1 MNAADIR
8 ILVVDDEHS
17 IVELLGEYLA
27 TRGHPIKTAASGEE
41 ATRLLE
47 NHEFELV
54 LSDIKM
60 PGLDGLQLLDHI
72 RAKELPT
79 EVILMTGYGTIDS
92 AIRAMK
98 RGALDYLQKPFK
110 LREVYEVIENAM
122 NRPSQEF
129 TDRSNGKLLPLQQAL
144 STLTSPEDLPAIYAA
159 LCSHAS
165 TETGANGALVAF
177 REPERQHW
185 VTYQCTDYSAFRKF
199 DLQRAGVQIREGLQ
213 SPEDA
218 LHSRP
223 GILLVALP
231 FQASVKAKNPPCGL
245 LALSGIVDP
254 DPTTTDIAEACAQLV
269 GDALTRQFLTA
280 HLMASSN
287 QESSLLH
294 KERPS
299 PDHAKRVDTLAS
311 SIARTMDLEEVEVQA
326 VAWVA
331 RLQDQV
337 PSPEEILLGGALDI
351 MTLGGG
357 GLAMN
362 VLSHL
367 EPALFALSEHHDGT
381 GSPTGM
387 SGEDIPRI
395 SQIVAAATWWDH
407 TCVSRRFAPRLNL
420 HEGLRA
426 LRNLSGTNFHPEVV
440 QAMIRLLSQTPE

>member
-8 ILVVDDEHS
+8 ILVVDDEPS

-27 TRGHPIKTAASGEE
+27 TRGHPVKTAASGEE

-72 RAKELPT
+72 RARELPT

-110 LREVYEVIENAM
+110 LREVYEVIEGAM
-122 NRPSQEF
+122 AHPSLEF
-129 TDRSNGKLLPLQQAL
+129 NVQSNGRLLPLQQAL
-144 STLTSPEDLPAIYAA
+144 SALTSPEDLPTMYAT
-159 LCSHAS
+159 LCSHIS
-165 TETGANGALVAF
+165 TETGAKGALVAF

-185 VTYQCTDYSAFRKF
+185 VAYHCTDPTTFRKF
-199 DLQRAGVQIREGLQ
+199 DLQRAGVQVREGLK
-213 SPEDA
+213 SAEDA
-218 LHSRP
+218 LHALP
-223 GILLVALP
+223 GIMLAALP
-231 FQASVKAKNPPCGL
+231 FQASVNAKNPPCGL
-245 LALSGIVDP
+245 LALSGILDP
-254 DPTTTDIAEACAQLV
+254 DPATVTMTEACAQLV
-269 GDALTRQFLTA
+269 GDAITRQFLTA
-280 HLMASSN
+280 HLLASSN
-287 QESSLLH
+287 QDSSLLH
-294 KERPS
+294 KVRPS
-299 PDHAKRVDTLAS
+299 PDQPKRVEALAS
-311 SIARTMDLEEVEVQA
+311 SIARMMELEEVEVQA
-326 VAWVA
+326 VAWVS

-337 PSPEEILLGGALDI
+337 PSPEEILIGGALDI

-362 VLSHL
+362 VLGHL
-367 EPALFALSEHHDGT
+367 EPALFALAEHHDGT

-387 SGEDIPRI
+387 SGDDIPRI
-395 SQIVAAATWWDH
+395 SQIVAASTWWDH

-420 HEGLRA
+420 HDGLRA
-426 LRNLSGTNFHPEVV
+426 LRNLSGKNFHPDVV
-440 QAMIRLLSQTPE
+440 QAMVRVLSQSP